1 MTLLC
6 FNVGNDWNYLSME
19 WISKFI
25 TVYMIR
31 MMHILAY
38 FEPTHPNSMM
48 MLIIFH
54 SSKDILPRWF
64 IAHLKSILPQ
74 LRCIQQHDDA
84 MQWKRFVYHWP
95 FKGGYRGGRTGR
107 APPLKFFQI
116 QVLLQYYISKGDLRY
131 RILYEIRIW
140 NIYPIWD
147 GYKL

>member
-54 SSKDILPRWF
+54 SSKHILPRWF

-84 MQWKRFVYHWP
+84 MQWKRFAHHWS
-95 FKGGYRGGRTGR
+95 FLMGISRHRWISFRKGQWWGT
-107 APPLKFFQI
+107 LIFSLMLNWTNCWI
-116 QVLLQYYISKGDLRY
+116 TVSIVDDLGHTDAHVTS
-131 RILYEIRIW
+131 L
-140 NIYPIWD
+140 
-147 GYKL
+147 